1 MRLLAFIAA
10 CLFGAGSAPAHER
23 AERPVRID
31 VATRQASGVARSESL
46 DPIGCRVVS
55 ALGIRSAVCYAAAA
69 QASVSCVTRDPALI
83 EVAAAARGGGYL
95 HFAWDESETC
105 TAIDVASKPPVS
117 ARAPS
122 S

>member
-1 MRLLAFIAA
+1 MRLLAFIAT
-10 CLFGAGSAPAHER
+10 CLFGAGSASAHVR
-23 AERPVRID
+23 AESSARID

-69 QASVSCVTRDPALI
+69 HASVSCVTRDPALI

-95 HFAWDESETC
+95 HFAWDETETC
-105 TAIDVASKPPVS
+105 TAIDRTEPPS
-117 ARAPS
+117 GA
-122 S
+122 